1 MKKLSVVGIGPGN
14 EVYSSIEARETLEG
28 SDLIIGYKKYVELV
42 EEYLPDKEY
51 LYTGMTK
58 EVDRCK
64 MALEKACEGLSVA
77 VVCSGDAGVYGMAG
91 LVYELS
97 SDYPDV
103 EINVVPGISA
113 VLSGSAVL
121 GAPIGHDFA
130 VISLSDR
137 LTPWELIKKR
147 ASLAAQGDF
156 VIALYNPKSKSRVKN
171 IDEIH
176 DILLQYKSP
185 STPVGIVK
193 NASRPDEQKILSNLR
208 DFTKEDIDMFS
219 MVIFGNSKTFIQD
232 GWMVTPRG
240 YKV

>member
-103 EINVVPGISA
+103 EINVVQEREPAVGHGDVIDRYHLLLRTCRVCTSGWRTRKARTAEWPGRTWRK
-113 VLSGSAVL
+113 
-121 GAPIGHDFA
+121 
-130 VISLSDR
+130 DR
-137 LTPWELIKKR
+137 W
-147 ASLAAQGDF
+147 A
-156 VIALYNPKSKSRVKN
+156 
-171 IDEIH
+171 
-176 DILLQYKSP
+176 
-185 STPVGIVK
+185 
-193 NASRPDEQKILSNLR
+193 
-208 DFTKEDIDMFS
+208 
-219 MVIFGNSKTFIQD
+219 
-232 GWMVTPRG
+232 
-240 YKV
+240 

>member
-91 LVYELS
+91 LVYELLQS
-97 SDYPDV
+97 V
-103 EINVVPGISA
+103 MILRLSA
-113 VLSGSAVL
+113 C
-121 GAPIGHDFA
+121 
-130 VISLSDR
+130 
-137 LTPWELIKKR
+137 LI
-147 ASLAAQGDF
+147 F
-156 VIALYNPKSKSRVKN
+156 
-171 IDEIH
+171 
-176 DILLQYKSP
+176 
-185 STPVGIVK
+185 
-193 NASRPDEQKILSNLR
+193 
-208 DFTKEDIDMFS
+208 
-219 MVIFGNSKTFIQD
+219 
-232 GWMVTPRG
+232 
-240 YKV
+240 